1 MGGDLQILRE
11 RIEVLEF
18 ELAEALRSDAVAP
31 LQLRYGLT
39 RQQAALLAFLLDGR
53 VHTYDGAAVAI
64 GSVTHCSKNSI
75 NVLISGI
82 RRKLPWVRIVS
93 VRMTGH
99 YLAPESIARIKAEI
113 AEQ

>member
-1 MGGDLQILRE
+1 MSADLQALRD
-11 RIEVLEF
+11 RVEVLEF
-18 ELAEALRSDAVAP
+18 ELAEALRVDLVAP

-39 RQQAALLAFLLDGR
+39 RQQAALLAYLLDGR

-64 GSVTHCSKNSI
+64 GSATNWSKNSI

-82 RRKLPWVRIVS
+82 RRKLPWIKIIS

-99 YLAPESIARIKAEI
+99 FLAPESIARIRAEI
-113 AEQ
+113 AE

>member
-1 MGGDLQILRE
+1 MPDDLQALRD

-18 ELAEALRSDAVAP
+18 ELAEALRVDCIAP

-39 RQQAALLAFLLDGR
+39 RQEAALLAFLLDGR

-64 GSVTHCSKNSI
+64 GSATNWSKNSI

-82 RRKLPWVRIVS
+82 RGKLPWARIVS

-99 YLAPESIARIKAEI
+99 YLARETVTRIKSECGL
-113 AEQ
+113 

>member
-1 MGGDLQILRE
+1 MPDDIEALRH

-18 ELAEALRSDAVAP
+18 ELAEALRADCIAP
-31 LQLRYGLT
+31 LQLRYSLT

-64 GSVTHCSKNSI
+64 GSATNWSKNSI

-82 RRKLPWVRIVS
+82 RRKLPWIKVMS

-99 YLAPESIARIKAEI
+99 YLAPESIERIKADCGL
-113 AEQ
+113 